1 MSLSAKRK
9 RECSTDSEKE
19 MKHPCVDFQPTSSS
33 SIINSPLKFVR
44 CAFVK
49 SCNESV
55 ITIKEKQS
63 PKTFPAAPNSNNKPI
78 LPPSLPRQL
87 FKPCKDSNTASDK
100 PNSFQLSRSPTTGEP
115 KDAMVAHANKNPKAP
130 PSQPHLHKVSPKS
143 STTFDSIESPDCC
156 LPSPKI
162 HNKNTNAE
170 REACTQT
177 SPSSNHKESV
187 KIVSSPHHPDL
198 RSPSFAEQA
207 GSCKMETDERTQL
220 KVEQSRSPKAIMP
233 ATAVSVKVEGSREHK
248 CCLQWKD
255 PLDIELGDDSGDELR
270 EHCNI
275 SLSSSSS
282 GHEDEPLP
290 SLEKLMSRRDHVP
303 VTPEKDAFSEPN
315 TPVSKA
321 AVSLRMFRKHVMT
334 SCVINHSLTC
344 LTLTNTYVSFYI
356 FFICISPRQWKPKPL
371 VIEIHWSRCC
381 KRRNNIRGWSENLI
395 CFFFPPTW
403 FSACLILCLA
413 AIGLL

>member
-9 RECSTDSEKE
+9 RECSPDSEKE
-19 MKHPCVDFQPTSSS
+19 LKRPCVNFQHTSSS
-33 SIINSPLKFVR
+33 PSKFVKR
-44 CAFVK
+44 AFVK
-49 SCNESV
+49 FCNESV

-63 PKTFPAAPNSNNKPI
+63 PKTFPAAPNSDNKPR
-78 LPPSLPRQL
+78 LPPSFPRQL
-87 FKPCKDSNTASDK
+87 FKPCKDSNTVSNK
-100 PNSFQLSRSPTTGEP
+100 PNSFQLCKSPTTAEP
-115 KDAMVAHANKNPKAP
+115 KDAMVTHANKNPKAP
-130 PSQPHLHKVSPKS
+130 PSQPHLHKVSPKW
-143 STTFDSIESPDCC
+143 STTFDSIETPLFTPDCC
-156 LPSPKI
+156 LPSPTI
-162 HNKNTNAE
+162 HNKKTNAE
-170 REACTQT
+170 RETCTQT

-233 ATAVSVKVEGSREHK
+233 APAVSVKVEGSREQK

-255 PLDIELGDDSGDELR
+255 PFEIEFGDDSGDELR

-290 SLEKLMSRRDHVP
+290 SLEKLMCRRDHVP

-344 LTLTNTYVSFYI
+344 LTFTNTYVSFYI
-356 FFICISPRQWKPKPL
+356 FLICISPRQ
-371 VIEIHWSRCC
+371 
-381 KRRNNIRGWSENLI
+381 
-395 CFFFPPTW
+395 
-403 FSACLILCLA
+403 
-413 AIGLL
+413 